1 MERAQRRALI
11 TAAASGIGAV
21 VAKAVKRGGYDVT
34 ISDIDPTAGERFA
47 REEGL
52 TFVHC
57 DLRSERDI
65 VALIRGSGAVDLL
78 VNNGGISGPTAPTT
92 DVSLSDWQQVLDVN
106 LTAQFLGCREM
117 VPLMQARGGGCIV
130 NMSSV
135 AGKIGYPNR
144 SPYAASK
151 WAILGLTAAL
161 AREVGP
167 AGIRVNA
174 ILPGTV
180 RGARIEQVIAEYA
193 QINSVSQKEAEA
205 AYLTRH
211 ATTRFVEPSEIA
223 AMILHLASDAA
234 KSITG
239 QFLSVDGGFQ

>member
-1 MERAQRRALI
+1 MKKALI

-21 VAKAVKRGGYDVT
+21 VAKAARQKGYAVT
-34 ISDIDPTAGERFA
+34 ISDIDDHSGESLA
-47 REEGL
+47 REEG
-52 TFVHC
+52 FAFHRC
-57 DLRSERDI
+57 DLRSEEDI
-65 VALIRGSGAVDLL
+65 VALVRAVGAVDLL

-92 DVSLSDWQQVLDVN
+92 DVSLADWQQVLDVN
-106 LTAQFLGCREM
+106 LTAQFLACREM
-117 VPLMQARGGGCIV
+117 VPLMLAAGGGSIV

-144 SPYAASK
+144 APYAASK

-161 AREVGP
+161 AREVGS

-180 RGARIEQVIAEYA
+180 RGARIEQVIADYA
-193 QINSVSQKEAEA
+193 RINGVSPKEAEI

-223 AMILHLASDAA
+223 AMILHLASDDA
-234 KSITG
+234 KSVTG
-239 QFLSVDGGFQ
+239 QFVSVDGGFH